1 MTTGTGPR
9 ASGPISRP
17 TVALVDLGRANAL
30 GARGRRLGLRSSLD
44 LLGADTVEVPVLPRC
59 RARPTEV
66 LGRLPSVLRGDITP
80 ESLAWS
86 PRQVRRALDDL
97 RPSVVI
103 CETSRTFD
111 PSLVGP
117 WLLALDLVDRLSVS
131 YADRVPHEPSRLKR
145 WRYRALAR
153 PQRRFETH
161 LPPGVDLGFAAGRR
175 EADELGLT
183 WVPIV
188 VPPAT
193 VTRDPA
199 RLDVDL
205 AFVGTLD
212 YPPNVEAV
220 EHLDRLW
227 PALRRRRPDLT
238 VLVAGARPVAAVRE
252 AAARNGWELAADF
265 DDVRDVYPRV
275 RVAVAPLLHASG
287 IQNKVME
294 ASAWTVPLIVSP
306 AATEGLD
313 PDYPVRVAT
322 DERSWVDA
330 VDELVGD
337 TAAAADLA
345 DRARRHLATHYTPD
359 AGAELLRS
367 LLGPALFG

>member
-9 ASGPISRP
+9 ASDPPSRP
-17 TVALVDLGRANAL
+17 TVALVDLGRTNAL
-30 GARGRRLGLRSSLD
+30 GARGRRLGLRASLD
-44 LLGADTVEVPVLPRC
+44 LLGADTVELAVLPHHRSG
-59 RARPTEV
+59 AAEV
-66 LGRLPSVLRGDITP
+66 LRRLPAVVRGRVTP

-86 PRQVRRALDDL
+86 PQQVRAELDRL
-97 RPSVVI
+97 HPAVVI

-111 PSLVGP
+111 PALVGP

-131 YADRVPHEPSRLKR
+131 YGDRVAHEPSPLKR

-153 PQRRFETH
+153 PQRRFEAR

-175 EADELGLT
+175 DADELGLA

-188 VPPAT
+188 VAEQA
-193 VTRDPA
+193 VVRDPD
-199 RLDVDL
+199 RFDVDL

-220 EHLDRLW
+220 DHLDRLW
-227 PALRRRRPDLT
+227 PALRRRRPDLR
-238 VLVAGARPVAAVRE
+238 VLIAGARPVAAVRE
-252 AAARNGWELAADF
+252 AAARNGWELLADF
-265 DDVRDVYPRV
+265 ADVGAVYPRV
-275 RVAVAPLLHASG
+275 RIAVAPLVHASG

-294 ASAWTVPLIVSP
+294 ATSWSVPLIVSP
-306 AATEGLD
+306 VVTEGLD

-330 VDELVGD
+330 VDDLVGD
-337 TAAAADLA
+337 PEAAGALA
-345 DRARRHLATHYTPD
+345 DRARRHLATHYTPA

-367 LLGPALFG
+367 LLGPALLG